1 MAEKKIFL
9 LDAMALIFR
18 AYYALNKNPRINS
31 KGLNT
36 SAILGFTN
44 TLYEILKNEKPTHI
58 GVAFDSIEPTV
69 RHLEFEEY
77 KGHRSDTPDDIITS
91 LPYIRQVIEAFGIPV
106 LIMPGYEADDIIGTM
121 AKRAEKHDF
130 KVFMMTSDKDFGQLV
145 SENIK
150 VYRPARMGNGAEIIG
165 VEEVCQKYE
174 IDTPEQLIDILGLWG
189 DAADNIPGIPGVGEV
204 TAKKLIAQFGSIE
217 NMIAHANEIENE
229 KLRNKVIEHAEQA
242 LMSKRLATIILDVPV
257 VFDEEDLNYSG
268 PNPEKIN
275 AIFDELEF
283 RNLAKRVFTDLSLQ
297 SPPTMPA
304 KAKATPSKSSV
315 PDLFSDLS
323 EEERFIDTSNQKLLA
338 NIHNTPHSYHLVT
351 TDEEIEALVNEM
363 NQQKAF
369 CFDTETTGLD
379 PISDELVG
387 VSFSFKEH
395 EGYYIPLPQDQPEC
409 ERLLAKFASVFSR
422 TDILKIG
429 QNMKFDLNFLKKY
442 HISVAPPLF
451 DTMLAHYIL
460 HPETR
465 HNLNLLSETL
475 LGYQPVEIETLIGKK
490 GKTQLN
496 MRSVDLELIKEYAT
510 EDSDIALQLKNVL
523 EPQLTEKQADKLF
536 YTIEMPLVQVLSD
549 MELAG
554 VKIDQ
559 QALAEFSKQL
569 HQEVAEIQ
577 KQVFE
582 LAGTTFN
589 IASPKQLGEILF
601 DKMQIVE
608 NARMTKTK
616 QYQTGEEVLVKLRHK
631 HPIIDMI
638 LDFRTLTKLKSTYVD
653 ALPLLINS
661 HTKRIHTSF
670 NQAVTATG
678 RLSSTNPNLQNI
690 PIRTERGKEIRKAF
704 VAVDSD
710 HKIVSADYS
719 QIELRIIASLSG
731 DTAMIDAF
739 KHNIDIH
746 TATAA
751 KVFNVPLDEVT
762 KEMRRNA
769 KAVNFGIIYGISAF
783 GLAEQTGASRKQ
795 ASEWIEEYFNQYP
808 GIKNYMDSQIEF
820 AREHGYVET
829 IFNRRRY
836 LPDILSSNGIVRGF
850 AERNAINAP
859 IQGSAADIIKL
870 AMINIHQALEKS
882 QLQSKMT
889 IQVHDELVFDVLN
902 SELEQVVAM
911 VKQEM
916 MGAVSLAV
924 PLEVEINWGNNWLEA
939 H

>member
-1 MAEKKIFL
+1 MAKKKIFL

-44 TLYEILKNEKPTHI
+44 TLYEILKNENPTHI
-58 GVAFDSIEPTV
+58 GVAFDSVEPTV
-69 RHLEFEEY
+69 RHLEFEAY
-77 KGHRSDTPDDIITS
+77 KGHRSDTPEDIISS
-91 LPYIRQVIEAFGIPV
+91 LPYIRQVIEAFGIPI
-106 LIMPGYEADDIIGTM
+106 LIMPGFEADDIIGTM
-121 AKRAEKHDF
+121 AKRAEKDGF
-130 KVFMMTSDKDFGQLV
+130 EVFMMTSDKDFGQLV

-165 VEEVCQKYE
+165 VDEVCKKYE
-174 IDTPEQLIDILGLWG
+174 INTPEQLIDILGLWG
-189 DAADNIPGIPGVGEV
+189 DVADNIPGIPGVGEV
-204 TAKKLIAQFGSIE
+204 TAKKLIAQFGSVE
-217 NMIAHANEIENE
+217 NMIANVHEIQNE
-229 KLRNKVIEHAEQA
+229 KLRAKVIEHTDQA
-242 LMSKRLATIILDVPV
+242 LLSKKLATIILDVPV
-257 VFDEEDLNYSG
+257 AFNEEDLKYSG
-268 PNPEKIN
+268 PIRDKI
-275 AIFDELEF
+275 ASVFDELEF
-283 RNLAKRVFTDLSLQ
+283 RNLEKRIFTDFSLQ
-297 SPPTMPA
+297 SPPTLIT
-304 KAKATPSKSSV
+304 KANATPSKSSA
-315 PDLFSDLS
+315 PDLFSNLT
-323 EEERFIDTSNQKLLA
+323 EEEQFVDTSNQRLLA
-338 NIHNTPHSYHLVT
+338 TIHNTPHTYHLVT
-351 TDEEIEALVNEM
+351 SDEEIAALVDEL
-363 NQQKAF
+363 NQQKSF

-387 VSFSFKEH
+387 ISFSFKEH
-395 EGYYIPLPQDQPEC
+395 EGFYIPLPQKQEEC
-409 ERLLAKFASVFSR
+409 EQLLSKFAAVFLR

-429 QNMKFDLNFLKKY
+429 QNIKFDLNFLKKY
-442 HISVAPPLF
+442 HLFVAPPLF

-490 GKTQLN
+490 GKGQLN
-496 MRSVDLELIKEYAT
+496 MRSVDFELIKEYAT
-510 EDSDIALQLKNVL
+510 EDADIALQLKNVL
-523 EPQLTEKQADKLF
+523 AVQLTEKQADNLF
-536 YTIEMPLVQVLSD
+536 YTIEMPLVEVLSE

-569 HQEVAEIQ
+569 HEELTEIQ
-577 KQVFE
+577 KQIFE

-601 DKMQIVE
+601 DRMKIVE
-608 NARMTKTK
+608 NAKLTKTK
-616 QYQTGEEVLVKLRHK
+616 QYQTGEEVLVKLKHK
-631 HPIIDMI
+631 HPIIDLI
-638 LDFRTLTKLKSTYVD
+638 LDFRTLTKLKTTYVD
-653 ALPLLINS
+653 SLPLLINP
-661 HTKRIHTSF
+661 HTHRIHTSF

-704 VAVDSD
+704 VAIDSD

-719 QIELRIIASLSG
+719 QIELRIIAALSR
-731 DTAMIDAF
+731 DEAMIDAF
-739 KHNIDIH
+739 KNNIDIH

-751 KVFNVPLDEVT
+751 KVFNVPLEEVT

-783 GLAEQTGASRKQ
+783 GLSEQTGASRKQ
-795 ASEWIEEYFNQYP
+795 AAEWIEEYFNQYP

-820 AREHGYVET
+820 AREQGYVET

-836 LPDILSSNGIVRGF
+836 LPDIHSGNAIVRGF

-870 AMINIHQALEKS
+870 AMINIHQALKNS
-882 QLQSKMT
+882 GLHSKMT

-902 SELEQVVAM
+902 SELEQVVDI
-911 VKQEM
+911 VKREM
-916 MGAVSLAV
+916 MGAVSIAV
-924 PLEVEINWGNNWLEA
+924 PLDVEINWGNNWLEA

>member
-18 AYYALNKNPRINS
+18 AYYALNKNPRINT

-44 TLYEILKNEKPTHI
+44 TLYEILKKEKPTHI

-69 RHLEFEEY
+69 RHLEFEAY

-106 LIMPGYEADDIIGTM
+106 LIMPGFEADDIIGTM

-189 DAADNIPGIPGVGEV
+189 DVADNIPGIPGVGEV
-204 TAKKLIAQFGSIE
+204 TAKKLVAQFGSVE

-242 LMSKRLATIILDVPV
+242 LLSKRLATIILDVPV
-257 VFDEEDLNYSG
+257 AFDEEDLQYSG

-275 AIFDELEF
+275 AVFDELEF
-283 RNLAKRVFTDLSLQ
+283 RNLSKRIFTDFSLQ
-297 SPPTMPA
+297 SPPTITT
-304 KAKATPSKSSV
+304 KAKAAPSKSSV

-323 EEERFIDTSNQKLLA
+323 EEEQFIDTSNQKLLA
-338 NIHNTPHSYHLVT
+338 NIYNTPHAYHLVT
-351 TDEEIEALVNEM
+351 SEEDIAALVNELS
-363 NQQKAF
+363 QQTAF

-387 VSFSFKEH
+387 ISFSFKEH
-395 EGYYIPLPQDQPEC
+395 EGYYIPLPQEQQEC
-409 ERLLAKFASVFSR
+409 EQLLAKFAPVFLR

-490 GKTQLN
+490 GKNQLN
-496 MRSVDLELIKEYAT
+496 MRSVDFELIKEYAT
-510 EDSDIALQLKNVL
+510 EDSDVALQLKNVL
-523 EPQLTEKQADKLF
+523 ETQLTEKQADKLF

-554 VKIDQ
+554 VKIDK

-569 HQEVAEIQ
+569 HEEVSEIQ
-577 KQVFE
+577 KQIFE
-582 LAGTTFN
+582 LAETTFN

-601 DKMQIVE
+601 DKMKIVE

-631 HPIIDMI
+631 HPIIDLI

-653 ALPLLINS
+653 SLPLLINN
-661 HTKRIHTSF
+661 HTKRVHTSF

-704 VAVDSD
+704 VAIDSD

-731 DTAMIDAF
+731 DMAMIDAF

-836 LPDILSSNGIVRGF
+836 LPDIHSSNGIVRGF

-870 AMINIHQALEKS
+870 AMINIHQALEKN